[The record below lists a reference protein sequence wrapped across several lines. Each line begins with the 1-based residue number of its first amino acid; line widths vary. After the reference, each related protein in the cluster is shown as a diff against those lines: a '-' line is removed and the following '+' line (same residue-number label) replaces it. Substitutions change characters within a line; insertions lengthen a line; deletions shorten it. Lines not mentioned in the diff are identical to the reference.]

1 MHEVTLQSL
10 QQLWCRYMLA
20 ARSKW
25 CMKWGNL
32 IGTSLEC
39 LEKAM
44 HGAVL
49 FSFPTACF
57 ILINF
62 SCQNEN
68 SFHSE
73 LEMALFE
80 KNLEK
85 RGASVFPW
93 FLSGSRTLLGALST
107 WWPPGCECCVLAWT
121 GWLVAHP
128 NVGTNRLAAIVGVR
142 CFVAVF

>member
-1 MHEVTLQSL
+1 
-10 QQLWCRYMLA
+10 
-20 ARSKW
+20 
-25 CMKWGNL
+25 
-32 IGTSLEC
+32 
-39 LEKAM
+39 M

-80 KNLEK
+80 KNLEN

-107 WWPPGCECCVLAWT
+107 SELPDGHWAASAGCWPELA
-121 GWLVAHP
+121 GS
-128 NVGTNRLAAIVGVR
+128 
-142 CFVAVF
+142 